1 MVSGF
6 RFGERWRLTLPVP
19 AVRIIAFDTATDDT
33 VVAALDGAEVIARF
47 RAGPDSPGRPRHS
60 ADLLGAIGDAVGR
73 AGGWERIARIAV
85 GTGPGTFTGIR
96 IGIATATGLAR
107 STGTPLVGVSTL
119 AALAVSIAQGA
130 PGEGPVMPVLDARR
144 GQVFTGLYNPAGRE
158 LEPPAVC
165 APDEL
170 TARLARITAR
180 LPDPPRIG
188 GSGSLRFR
196 EQLEQAGFPV
206 PEARSAVHRLSGR
219 ALCRLGAGIPDFELG
234 KPLEPIY
241 LRAPDAQVWLQRD
254 RPGNPPGS

>member
-1 MVSGF
+1 
-6 RFGERWRLTLPVP
+6 
-19 AVRIIAFDTATDDT
+19 VRTIGFDTATDDT
-33 VVAALDGAEVIARF
+33 VVAVLDGAEVIAGF
-47 RAGPDSPGRPRHS
+47 LAGPDSQGRPRHS
-60 ADLLGAIGDAVGR
+60 ADLLGAIGDAVEE
-73 AGGWERIARIAV
+73 AGGWGGIARIAV
-85 GTGPGTFTGIR
+85 GTGPGTYTGIR

-107 STGTPLVGVSTL
+107 STGVPLVGVSTL
-119 AALAVSIAQGA
+119 AALAVSIAGSA

-144 GQVFTGLYNPAGRE
+144 SQVFTGLYNRAGRE

-165 APDEL
+165 SPDEL
-170 TARLARITAR
+170 VARLVRITAR
-180 LPDPPRIG
+180 LPAPPRIG

-206 PEARSAVHRLSGR
+206 PEAHSAHRLSGR
-219 ALCRLGAGIPDFELG
+219 ALCELGAGIPDFELG